1 MRFFAFV
8 EVIGRILC
16 RIDDENFLGKD
27 VAMVQKDPDL
37 QKINK
42 LIKIMED
49 NGLAEIEIKHGDD
62 KILLKRFH
70 PQQPIVS
77 DTSGIVLPSGIL
89 RTNSSSVSADAAQN
103 STAQVPPVAQE
114 DLAQITSPLVGTF
127 YVTPSPDAEPYVE
140 VGSHVEPQT
149 VVCIIEAMKVMNEI
163 KAETSGTITEILVTN
178 GQAVEYGQVIFK
190 VKPD

>member
-1 MRFFAFV
+1 MA
-8 EVIGRILC
+8 
-16 RIDDENFLGKD
+16 
-27 VAMVQKDPDL
+27 QKDPDL

-77 DTSGIVLPSGIL
+77 ESSGIVP
-89 RTNSSSVSADAAQN
+89 NSLSVPVAADAAQN
-103 STAQVPPVAQE
+103 SSNQVPSAAAQQD
-114 DLAQITSPLVGTF
+114 DLVQIKAPLVGTF
-127 YVTPSPDAEPYVE
+127 YITPSPDAEPYVE
-140 VGSHVEPQT
+140 VGRHVEPQT

-163 KAETSGTITEILVTN
+163 KAETSGTITEMLVTN

-190 VKPD
+190 LKPD

>member
-1 MRFFAFV
+1 M

-16 RIDDENFLGKD
+16 RTGDANFLRKG
-27 VAMVQKDPDL
+27 VAMVQRDPDL

-42 LIKIMED
+42 LIKIMET

-62 KILLKRFH
+62 RILLKRFH

-77 DTSGIVLPSGIL
+77 DTSGIVP
-89 RTNSSSVSADAAQN
+89 NSSSVPADAAQN
-103 STAQVPPVAQE
+103 STAQVPTAAQE

-127 YVTPSPDAEPYVE
+127 YATPSPEAESYVE

>member
-1 MRFFAFV
+1 
-8 EVIGRILC
+8 
-16 RIDDENFLGKD
+16 
-27 VAMVQKDPDL
+27 MVQRDPDL

-77 DTSGIVLPSGIL
+77 DTAGIVLPSGIL
-89 RTNSSSVSADAAQN
+89 RKNSVSVPAEAAQN
-103 STAQVPPVAQE
+103 STAQIPTAARE

-127 YVTPSPDAEPYVE
+127 YITPSPDAEPYVE